1 MSARPQILPWWWR
14 ERGKQPEAL
23 WPRLTTL
30 VREQFRKQQQRYLT
44 FRKHTAIR
52 EYGYKAAD
60 KLTTKYGRW
69 SDDTV
74 LAFNRAQNATDTL
87 VSTVMGAK
95 ILPMLGTNGGDWDD
109 RQAAEQATQAL
120 ASLFD
125 ELDVDAIVEDLL
137 YDACDAGSFFCK
149 VYPDFEEGCVR
160 VERTPYDDVLFDD
173 AETRYRD
180 PRCMY
185 ERKFLDRYVCAD
197 RYGVADSAL
206 EGTASARREAIM
218 KAVST
223 PDLSDQ
229 ETNPDIVEVFEA
241 WRRPTYVRREDED
254 DSKEDEDKE
263 KSSGDLYA
271 KSAKSVGRGKRKPT
285 AGRHAMC
292 IEGAD
297 IIDEEYC
304 EKGFPF
310 IIGIPRRAREG
321 MWGIPVMRQL
331 APGQRE
337 CEIMDGKFQRAHRR
351 MGGSH
356 ILIHKNAA
364 IMKRTI
370 TNDIGDILE
379 WDGNVPP
386 QEWTPAPANP
396 QSYEYLGATEQ
407 RMLRF
412 IGIPEMAAQ
421 GQLPAGLEGA
431 SGKALQTFIDEG
443 AKYLSPWFRV
453 RERLTRE
460 LADRILEAVAA
471 LVEDDPEFE
480 THYKTPFGGWETMK
494 WKDICDKRDRFVIQV
509 DPVNALSMSTSGK
522 LAIVDR
528 WFDQKIIDD
537 KEYRRLSAIPD
548 LRQTNALDLS
558 ARQIIEMRLTHMLRT
573 GVYRG
578 PDSFDDLAMIMD
590 LAPKFLR
597 AREVDGVPDGRLDN
611 IRNFI
616 VDAKALMD
624 SMMGAPPGPP
634 PEGGAPMGPP
644 GGEMMPPE
652 GMPPPEMMAPPGGEM
667 MPPDMAAAMGGAPP
681 VAA

>member
-1 MSARPQILPWWWR
+1 MSVYPQIFPWWM
-14 ERGKQPEAL
+14 KNPQNPKAAL
-23 WPRLTTL
+23 WPQISTL
-30 VREQFRKQQQRYLT
+30 VRSQFRQQQQRYLT

-60 KLTTKYGRW
+60 KLTTKYGRY
-69 SDDTV
+69 SDDTI
-74 LAFNRAQNATDTL
+74 LAFNRAQNAADTL

-95 ILPMLGTNGGDWDD
+95 ILPMMGTNGGDWDD

-125 ELDVDAIVEDLL
+125 ELDVDSVVEDLL
-137 YDACDAGSFFCK
+137 YDAVDAGSFFCK
-149 VYPDFEEGCVR
+149 VYPDFDEGCVCI
-160 VERTPYDDVLFDD
+160 ERTPYDDVLFDD
-173 AETRYRD
+173 RETRYRD
-180 PRCMY
+180 PLCMY
-185 ERKFLDRYVCAD
+185 ERKFVDRYVCSD
-197 RYGVADSAL
+197 RYGVADSTL
-206 EGTASARREAIM
+206 EGNATKRREAIM
-218 KAVST
+218 GAQTT

-229 ETNPDIVEVFEA
+229 EISPDIVEVFEA
-241 WRRPTYVRREDED
+241 WRRPSFVRYDEEGNEASTAD
-254 DSKEDEDKE
+254 RDS
-263 KSSGDLYA
+263 SSGDLEA
-271 KSAKSVGRGKRKPT
+271 KAEADEAKAKGKPKRRRKPT
-285 AGRHAMC
+285 QGRHALC
-292 IEGAD
+292 VEGAD
-297 IIDEEYC
+297 ILDEEYNC
-304 EKGFPF
+304 GTFPF
-310 IIGIPRRAREG
+310 IIGTPRRAREG
-321 MWGIPVMRQL
+321 MWGIPLMRQL

-356 ILIHKNAA
+356 ILIHKNAN

-396 QSYEYLGATEQ
+396 QSYEYLGATEA

-421 GQLPAGLEGA
+421 GKLPAGLEQA

-443 AKYLSPWFRV
+443 AKYLAPWFRV

-460 LADRILEAVAA
+460 LADRILEAVAD
-471 LVEDDPEFE
+471 LVEDNPEYE
-480 THYKTPFGGWETMK
+480 TRYKTPFGGWETMK
-494 WKDICDKRDRFVIQV
+494 WREIVEKRDRFVIQV

-537 KEYRRLSAIPD
+537 KEYRRLSALPD

-578 PDSFDDLAMIMD
+578 PDSFDDLDMIME

-597 AREVDGVPDGRLDN
+597 AREVDGVPDRRLDP
-611 IRNFI
+611 IRDFI
-616 VDAKALMD
+616 VDTKALKD
-624 SMMGAPPGPP
+624 QAAGAGGPPPGGPGAPPPGPGGPPGPP
-634 PEGGAPMGPP
+634 GGMP
-644 GGEMMPPE
+644 MPP
-652 GMPPPEMMAPPGGEM
+652 
-667 MPPDMAAAMGGAPP
+667 PPDMAQAAMAGPP
-681 VAA
+681 MAA

>member
-1 MSARPQILPWWWR
+1 MKPQIYPWWMHDPNQR
-14 ERGKQPEAL
+14 EQPL

-60 KLTTKYGRW
+60 KLTTKYGRY

-74 LAFNRAQNATDTL
+74 LAFNRAQNAADTL

-95 ILPMLGTNGGDWDD
+95 ILPMMGTNGGDWDD

-125 ELDVDAIVEDLL
+125 EYDIESIVEDLL
-137 YDACDAGSFFCK
+137 YDAVDAGTFYCK
-149 VYPDFEEGCVR
+149 VFPDFDEGCMR
-160 VERTPYDDVLFDD
+160 VERAPYDDVLFDD
-173 AETRYRD
+173 AETRYRE
-180 PRCMY
+180 PLCMY

-197 RYGVADSAL
+197 RYGVSDAAL
-206 EGTASARREAIM
+206 EGSARKRMEAIM
-218 KAVST
+218 SAQTT
-223 PDLSDQ
+223 PDMSDQ
-229 ETNPDIVEVFEA
+229 EVSPDIVEVFEA
-241 WRRPTYVRREDED
+241 WRRPTFVRYTDEGKEESKAKVDD
-254 DSKEDEDKE
+254 DSSDDV
-263 KSSGDLYA
+263 SR
-271 KSAKSVGRGKRKPT
+271 SAKAKTRKKKPT
-285 AGRHAMC
+285 SGRHALC

-297 IIDEEYC
+297 ILDEEYNC
-304 EKGFPF
+304 KTFPF
-310 IIGIPRRAREG
+310 IIGMPRRSREG
-321 MWGIPVMRQL
+321 MWGVPVMRQL

-356 ILIHKNAA
+356 ILIHKNAN

-370 TNDIGDILE
+370 TNDVGDILE
-379 WDGNVPP
+379 WDGNIPP
-386 QEWTPAPANP
+386 QEWTPGPANP

-407 RMLRF
+407 RMYRF

-421 GQLPAGLEGA
+421 GKLPAGLEQA

-460 LADRILEAVAA
+460 LADRLLNGIAE
-471 LVEDDPEFE
+471 LVEDNPEFE
-480 THYKTPFGGWETMK
+480 TRYKTPFGGWETMR
-494 WKDICDKRDRFVIQV
+494 WRDIVKRRERFVIQV

-537 KEYRRLSAIPD
+537 KEYRRLSSIPD

-578 PDSFDDLAMIMD
+578 PDGFDDLAMIMD
-590 LAPKFLR
+590 LGPKFLR
-597 AREVDGVPDGRLDN
+597 AREVDGVPDARLEN
-611 IRNFI
+611 IRSFI

-624 SMMGAPPGPP
+624 QQTAAANAPPEGAGPMGPP
-634 PEGGAPMGPP
+634 PPDMAGMPPMGPGGPPP
-644 GGEMMPPE
+644 GGEML
-652 GMPPPEMMAPPGGEM
+652 
-667 MPPDMAAAMGGAPP
+667 PPDMAAAAMGGPP
-681 VAA
+681 IAA

>member
-1 MSARPQILPWWWR
+1 MSAKPLILPWWWR
-14 ERGKQPEAL
+14 ERGKAPEAL

-30 VREQFRKQQQRYLT
+30 VRDQFRKQQQRYLT

-74 LAFNRAQNATDTL
+74 LAFNRSQNAADTL
-87 VSTVMGAK
+87 ISTVMGAK

-109 RQAAEQATQAL
+109 RQAAEQGTQAL

-125 ELDVDAIVEDLL
+125 ELDVDNVVEDLL
-137 YDACDAGSFFCK
+137 YDACDAGTFFCK
-149 VYPDFEEGCVR
+149 VYPDFDSGEVCI
-160 VERTPYDDVLFDD
+160 ERTPYDDVLFDD
-173 AETRYRD
+173 SETRYRN
-180 PRCMY
+180 PLCMY
-185 ERKFLDRYVCAD
+185 ERKFVDRYVCAD
-197 RYGVADSAL
+197 RYGVADAAL
-206 EGTASARREAIM
+206 EGTAQKRREAIM
-218 KAVST
+218 KAQAT

-229 ETNPDIVEVFEA
+229 ETSPDIVEIIEA
-241 WRRPTYVRREDED
+241 WRKPSFVRPEDEEKEEEDED
-254 DSKEDEDKE
+254 
-263 KSSGDLYA
+263 SSDPMPAA
-271 KSAKSVGRGKRKPT
+271 KAKGRGQRKPT
-285 AGRHAMC
+285 RGRHAMV

-297 IIDEEYC
+297 ILDEEYKC
-304 EKGFPF
+304 KDFPF
-310 IIGIPRRAREG
+310 IIGAPRRSREG

-351 MGGSH
+351 MGGTH
-356 ILIHKNAA
+356 ILVHKNAN
-364 IMKRTI
+364 IQKRQI

-386 QEWTPAPANP
+386 QEWAPTPANP

-421 GQLPAGLEGA
+421 GQIPAGLDGA
-431 SGKALQTFIDEG
+431 SGKALQTYIDEG

-460 LADRILEAVAA
+460 LADRILAA
-471 LVEDDPEFE
+471 IAELVEDNPDFE
-480 THYKTPFGGWETMK
+480 TRYQTPFGGWETMK
-494 WKDICDKRDRFVIQV
+494 WKSIVEKRERFIVQV

-558 ARQIIEMRLTHMLRT
+558 ARQVIEMRLTHMLRT

-611 IRNFI
+611 IRTFI
-616 VDAKALMD
+616 VDTKALMD
-624 SMMGAPPGPP
+624 SMAAASAPPPGPEGMPPGAPPPGPP
-634 PEGGAPMGPP
+634 MGPDGAP
-644 GGEMMPPE
+644 MMPPE
-652 GMPPPEMMAPPGGEM
+652 GMLPPEMMG
-667 MPPDMAAAMGGAPP
+667 PDMAGPPPMPGPPMAA
-681 VAA
+681 